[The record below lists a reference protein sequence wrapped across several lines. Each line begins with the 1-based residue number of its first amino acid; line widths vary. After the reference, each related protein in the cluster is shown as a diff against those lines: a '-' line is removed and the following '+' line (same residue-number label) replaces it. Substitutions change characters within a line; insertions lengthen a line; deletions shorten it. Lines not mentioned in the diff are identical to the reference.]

1 MKPLSII
8 LGFVPW
14 IAFSFLA
21 HRIAADAVA
30 WSALIGVAL
39 VLVTMGLQKPF
50 WPPSVLNTG
59 MLLPLTLIAVVG
71 FVGGPDVDAWLY
83 DWAVPGVGLFL
94 GLFILVLVPFAPFT
108 ERFAREAT
116 PKAYWGSPTFN
127 KINRVLSAAWGL
139 GIVVMGVC
147 SLLVAAL
154 DLYSD
159 DVATPAFGELLL
171 NWVIPIVVII
181 GMIKFTAR
189 YPERVRAQVRGEQ
202 TDHGRTES
210 VTG

>member
-154 DLYSD
+154 DLYSV

>member
-8 LGFVPW
+8 LGFIPW

-39 VLVTMGLQKPF
+39 VLVTMAMQKPF
-50 WPPSVLNTG
+50 WPPSVLNVG

-116 PKAYWGSPTFN
+116 PKAYWGSPTFK
-127 KINRVLSAAWGL
+127 KINRVLSGAWGL
-139 GIVVMGVC
+139 AIVVMGVC
-147 SLLVAAL
+147 SLVVAAL

-159 DVATPAFGELLL
+159 DFATPAFGELLL
-171 NWVIPIVVII
+171 NWVIPIAVIVT
-181 GMIKFTAR
+181 MIKFTVR

-202 TDHGRTES
+202 HPAPTTAG
-210 VTG
+210 